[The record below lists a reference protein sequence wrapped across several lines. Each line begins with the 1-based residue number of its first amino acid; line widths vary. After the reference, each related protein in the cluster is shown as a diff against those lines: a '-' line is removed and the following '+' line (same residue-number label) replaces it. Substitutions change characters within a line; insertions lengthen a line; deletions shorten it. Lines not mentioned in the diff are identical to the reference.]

1 MSPRNEIDA
10 KNLML
15 SRTSIHEYEKLYNVD
30 VLGVQDVQESYEN
43 ILHKRLKQQL
53 RNLRN

>member
-1 MSPRNEIDA
+1 MSPGNEIDA

-43 ILHKRLKQQL
+43 ILHKSLKQQL
-53 RNLRN
+53 RNLRS

>member
-1 MSPRNEIDA
+1 MSPGNEIDA
-10 KNLML
+10 KNLIL
-15 SRTSIHEYEKLYNVD
+15 SRTSIHEYENLYNVD

-43 ILHKRLKQQL
+43 ILHKSLKQQL